1 MAKFIITFL
10 TLIFIGCE
18 INNNQIIKSEKFT
31 YDIINFDTVSKT
43 LLNEYS
49 SNSPDHEIISD
60 IIQNWFDIRIKTNG
74 FDGDLFL
81 NVKKIEFNREK
92 KIDYYKFSVS
102 LSLEFIEQK
111 SPNSVKTFNLNSN
124 EYGEIMGKF
133 SLKDQDN
140 LDLNIMH
147 KSLENISLKLK
158 ETI

>member
-1 MAKFIITFL
+1 
-10 TLIFIGCE
+10 LI
-18 INNNQIIKSEKFT
+18 
-31 YDIINFDTVSKT
+31 
-43 LLNEYS
+43 
-49 SNSPDHEIISD
+49 
-60 IIQNWFDIRIKTNG
+60 IRIKTNG

-111 SPNSVKTFNLNSN
+111 SPNSMKTYNLNSN
-124 EYGEIMGKF
+124 EYGEITGKF

>member
-10 TLIFIGCE
+10 TFIFIGCE

-111 SPNSVKTFNLNSN
+111 SSNSVKTFNLNSN
-124 EYGEIMGKF
+124 EYGEITGKF

>member
-1 MAKFIITFL
+1 MSKKL
-10 TLIFIGCE
+10 SLI
-18 INNNQIIKSEKFT
+18 EK
-31 YDIINFDTVSKT
+31 
-43 LLNEYS
+43 
-49 SNSPDHEIISD
+49 
-60 IIQNWFDIRIKTNG
+60 
-74 FDGDLFL
+74 
-81 NVKKIEFNREK
+81 K

-111 SPNSVKTFNLNSN
+111 SSNSVKTFNLNSN
-124 EYGEIMGKF
+124 EYGEITGKF

>member
-1 MAKFIITFL
+1 MARFITTFL

-18 INNNQIIKSEKFT
+18 MNNNQIIKSEKFT

-111 SPNSVKTFNLNSN
+111 SSNSVKTFNLNSN
-124 EYGEIMGKF
+124 EYGEITGKF

>member
-10 TLIFIGCE
+10 TFIFIGCE

-124 EYGEIMGKF
+124 EYGEITGKF

>member
-1 MAKFIITFL
+1 MARFITTFL
-10 TLIFIGCE
+10 TFIFIGCE
-18 INNNQIIKSEKFT
+18 MNNNQIIKSEKFT

-111 SPNSVKTFNLNSN
+111 SPDSAKTYNLNSN
-124 EYGEIMGKF
+124 EYGEIIGKF
-133 SLKDQDN
+133 SLNDQDN

-147 KSLENISLKLK
+147 KSLKNISLKLK

>member
-10 TLIFIGCE
+10 TFIFIGCE

-102 LSLEFIEQK
+102 LSLEFVEQK

-124 EYGEIMGKF
+124 EYGEITGKF